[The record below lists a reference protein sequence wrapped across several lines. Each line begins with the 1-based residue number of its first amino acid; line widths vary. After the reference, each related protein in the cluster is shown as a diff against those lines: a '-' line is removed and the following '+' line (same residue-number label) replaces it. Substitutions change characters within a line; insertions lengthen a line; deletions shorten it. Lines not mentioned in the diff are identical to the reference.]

1 MLTWALFALA
11 AVALVACALKG
22 WRYYALPFAARR
34 EAALHAALRPS
45 GGVGHGYGIAG
56 TALMLSNLL
65 YLVRRRFARV
75 EVFGSMRAWLR
86 WHVFSGVTGPALI
99 VLHSA
104 LTLRSWPAVTSS
116 LALAVVVATGLA
128 GRYLYGLVPRA
139 LNGSLRDLEEVRGD
153 LDHALMLL
161 RATGP
166 AGRAAVDAFES
177 VADRDRRVGGSAVLG
192 ALRARWGA
200 RSLERDLAR
209 TARAAAATP
218 DEVRVALARLHEVSL
233 LHLRAEALSVLQ
245 SAAATWRSL
254 HRSLA
259 LVMVVAASLHV
270 SIAVYLG
277 YGF

>member
-11 AVALVACALKG
+11 AVALVGCALKG

-34 EAALHAALRPS
+34 EAALHVALRPS

-116 LALAVVVATGLA
+116 VALAVVVVTGLA

-161 RATGP
+161 RSTGP

-192 ALRARWGA
+192 ALHARWGA

-209 TARAAAATP
+209 AARAAARTP

-233 LHLRAEALSVLQ
+233 LNLRAEALAVLQ